1 MLYEIDGSGL
11 TSKRC
16 PGEWFN
22 GLSVPFIVHAH
33 VRKRPYVLV
42 RKDRTGVSPACMLC
56 LRKSRDASSGCVAR
70 ERRAICISGYVVH
83 SDAPDASGRPVSRIV
98 IDDQRRVR
106 THMHSFLDVHT
117 SITSP
122 FGALLDPGCSN

>member
-1 MLYEIDGSGL
+1 MHLAENTHMFLFGRIERGFLQLACFAYGNHEMHL
-11 TSKRC
+11 LAV
-16 PGEWFN
+16 
-22 GLSVPFIVHAH
+22 LS
-33 VRKRPYVLV
+33 
-42 RKDRTGVSPACMLC
+42 
-56 LRKSRDASSGCVAR
+56 R

-83 SDAPDASGRPVSRIV
+83 SDAPDASGRPISRIV

-106 THMHSFLDVHT
+106 THMHSFLDVHP